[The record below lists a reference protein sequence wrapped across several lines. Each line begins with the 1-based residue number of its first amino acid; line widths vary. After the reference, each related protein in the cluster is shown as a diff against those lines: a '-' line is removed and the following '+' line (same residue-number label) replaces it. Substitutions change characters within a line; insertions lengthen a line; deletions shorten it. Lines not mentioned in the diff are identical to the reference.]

1 MSLNETIDND
11 LKAAMLGG
19 DRFCVQA
26 LRGLKATILN
36 EEVSSGKR
44 DTGLDDS
51 TIEQLIVREVKKRNE
66 SAGIYE
72 SAGRIELAND
82 ERSEAKIFEKYLPQQ
97 LSEAEI
103 KQCIER
109 IVADMGVYGTSA
121 MGQVIGAV
129 KKELGNSA
137 DGSVVA
143 KLVKEKLIS

>member
-1 MSLNETIDND
+1 MSLSERINND

-19 DRFCVQA
+19 NRFCVQV

-51 TIEQLIVREVKKRNE
+51 IIEKLIAKEVKKRNE
-66 SAGIYE
+66 SAEIYE
-72 SAGRIELAND
+72 GAGRSELAEN
-82 ERSEAKIFEKYLPQQ
+82 ERN
-97 LSEAEI
+97 EAEI
-103 KQCIER
+103 LGGYLPKQLNEEEIKLT
-109 IVADMGVYGTSA
+109 IQKIITSLDASGASA

-137 DGSVVA
+137 DGSIIA
-143 KLVKEKLIS
+143 RLVKEALN